1 MHEFDLIDRYFKPLA
16 RGFPGSLALSD
27 DAALMDA
34 PAGMQFVVTKDA
46 ISEGIHFIGSEEPA
60 LIARKLLRTNLSDLA
75 AMGAEPYC
83 YFLSISLPVNQK
95 SELSLEDWMSSFTS
109 GLEQDQET
117 FAVHLAGGDT
127 TSSRSD
133 LTLSMTAVGLVPQG
147 KSLRRNG
154 AKPGDTI
161 YVSGTLGDS
170 ALGLKLLSAHKE
182 EEYLVTRYL
191 LPQPRLAL
199 GMKLRTIATSCMD
212 ISDGLVQDLGHICKA
227 SGIGAIV
234 YADQLPLSD
243 AAKKQP
249 EYLIAA
255 LTGGDDYELLFTTS
269 LDLSR
274 LDLPC
279 PVTRIGVITDS
290 SNVVVLDH
298 DGSEM
303 VLEKKGFEHF

>member
-199 GMKLRTIATSCMD
+199 GMKLR
-212 ISDGLVQDLGHICKA
+212 
-227 SGIGAIV
+227 
-234 YADQLPLSD
+234 
-243 AAKKQP
+243 
-249 EYLIAA
+249 
-255 LTGGDDYELLFTTS
+255 
-269 LDLSR
+269 R
-274 LDLPC
+274 
-279 PVTRIGVITDS
+279 
-290 SNVVVLDH
+290 
-298 DGSEM
+298 
-303 VLEKKGFEHF
+303 